1 MTIERNRADSEWHAP
16 AGFRV
21 EACAEWKWFG
31 LKEVFYTGGAQMPS
45 YIPFRSQLYQGEPYY
60 QAKTYSR
67 TDIYANILRNRWMN
81 LKVSLDFNVAGATL
95 NFYQRVIL
103 SVNVDGTFS
112 RRRSQK

>member
-1 MTIERNRADSEWHAP
+1 MEMVRAE
-16 AGFRV
+16 
-21 EACAEWKWFG
+21 
-31 LKEVFYTGGAQMPS
+31 GGVL
-45 YIPFRSQLYQGEPYY
+45 YVPFRSQLYQGEPYY